1 MKVICDRGALMDS
14 LALAGSVAATRTPK
28 PVLQCVKL
36 TADADTGLTLAATDM
51 EVSIRLSTPRVEVAE
66 PGEALVPADKL
77 TQIVRESIDPTLE
90 IHTEQDVSHITG
102 RDSKYKVFGH
112 PPADFPPVPELTGDP
127 DFEISAAQLHKL
139 LALTTFATAR
149 ENSRYAINGVLI
161 ERKGGELSVVATD
174 GHRLA
179 YAKGQAESNNDQTR
193 SAIVPSKAL
202 QLLMRLF
209 DDAEQTVKV
218 KIADNQVHFATDG
231 STLTSNLVEGN
242 FPPYQDVI
250 PKDQDRKATLSTD
263 TMISAVRRVALLTS
277 EESKGVRMAFG
288 PDGLT
293 MSSRAPE
300 MGEAE
305 VKVDVPDYTGE
316 PIEIGFNPTYL
327 LDALKVIEDE
337 QVTLEFKAGNK
348 PGLLRTGPDFLY
360 VVMPVNLQ

>member
-1 MKVICDRGALMDS
+1 
-14 LALAGSVAATRTPK
+14 
-28 PVLQCVKL
+28 
-36 TADADTGLTLAATDM
+36 
-51 EVSIRLSTPRVEVAE
+51 
-66 PGEALVPADKL
+66 
-77 TQIVRESIDPTLE
+77 
-90 IHTEQDVSHITG
+90 
-102 RDSKYKVFGH
+102 
-112 PPADFPPVPELTGDP
+112 
-127 DFEISAAQLHKL
+127 
-139 LALTTFATAR
+139 
-149 ENSRYAINGVLI
+149 
-161 ERKGGELSVVATD
+161 
-174 GHRLA
+174 
-179 YAKGQAESNNDQTR
+179 
-193 SAIVPSKAL
+193 
-202 QLLMRLF
+202 MRLF